1 MRQGIFVVA
10 AAVAL
15 TLLGGGALAA
25 DPEADARA
33 QAAYDRAMT
42 AYSAGRFGQAAVA
55 FEDAYAAVPD
65 AALLWNIGRSWEQA
79 GELTKARESYR
90 NFLGHHDVDAE
101 LRVKVADALV
111 RVGAKIQARDDAKTQ
126 AARVEQ
132 LQKEIRE
139 AESERNAELI
149 GKLEGQLAS
158 ERQAEAAPDAR
169 PAEPVGGG
177 TAAPALHQTR
187 QVEGHGPHPVSWV
200 ALGVGVAAV
209 GVGTGMMVSAGQKR
223 QKVSD
228 AIDAAKV
235 ESGRQMSRAEALK
248 LESDANRN
256 ATIGVAMLGVGSAL
270 TVTGVVLA
278 IVTRKK
284 AEPAVAFSAMPSRRS
299 TMLMASGR
307 F

>member
-1 MRQGIFVVA
+1 MGQAMSVVVA
-10 AAVAL
+10 VVAL
-15 TLLGGGALAA
+15 CSLSGAALAA
-25 DPEADARA
+25 EPVADARA

-42 AYSAGRFGQAAVA
+42 EYTAGRFGQAALD
-55 FEDAYAAVPD
+55 FEEAYAAVAD

-79 GELTKARESYR
+79 GELAKARDSYR
-90 NFLGHHDVDAE
+90 NFLGHHDVDAG

-111 RVGAKIQARDDAKTQ
+111 RVGAKLQAREDAKTQ

-139 AESERNAELI
+139 AEIERNAELI

-158 ERQAEAAPDAR
+158 ERQVEGGPDAT

-177 TAAPALHQTR
+177 STSAVHQTR
-187 QVEGHGPHPVSWV
+187 HVEGHGPSPVSWV

-209 GVGTGMMVSAGQKR
+209 GVGTWMMVSAGQKR

-235 ESGRQMSRAEALK
+235 SSSRQMSRAQALK

-284 AEPAVAFSAMPSRRS
+284 GEDVVVFGAMPSRRS
-299 TMLMASGR
+299 AMLTASGR